1 MTKSS
6 VDLVVKGIVQGVGFR
21 PFVFRLAKE
30 LKLNGYVT
38 NSGEGV
44 EIHLEGEE
52 SSIDEF
58 VLRLKKDKPP
68 RARIDEIVEKD
79 STLMNLSSFQVIASK
94 ETKVSTIPP
103 PDIAI
108 CNDCKNE
115 LLSKNDR
122 RYLYPL
128 ISCMNCGPRFTII
141 KSLPYDRSRTTL
153 SKFKLCKDCEAE
165 YSDPTNRRFRAE
177 PISCWVC
184 GPKVFFVENGKIV
197 KSEDPIGIAAELIN
211 KGEIVAIK
219 GIGGFHLAADATNG
233 NTLKMLR
240 ALKNRHFKPF
250 AVMVKNI
257 DFARKVAYLSEEEER
272 VLLGQEAPIV
282 LAKKREDSPISEFVS
297 PKINTIG
304 IFLPYTGIHI
314 LLLEKTSSPYLVMT
328 SANPKDE
335 VISYRNEDAI
345 KKLSSFTSH
354 FLIHNRDIYN
364 FADDSVV
371 RVVDGLEILVR
382 RSRGYVPVPIPTP
395 INVDKVFGIG
405 GDLKNTF
412 AIGKEKEVFISQH
425 IGDLSSYSTQREL
438 KISIRKFLKL
448 LKQDVKVVA
457 FDMHPDYYSRSVA
470 EGMKSNI
477 KVEVQHH
484 HAHIA
489 AALASNNLNE
499 DVIGVACDG
508 TGYGTDGN
516 VWGFEFLLS
525 NLKSFR
531 RLAHL
536 KYFRLPGG
544 DKAVVEPRRFAFS
557 LLYEVLDKESLFN
570 FDLGFSEK
578 EKEFLY
584 GMIRSGTNSPM
595 VSSCGRLFDGISAL
609 IGVCSFSTYEGEA
622 AMELESIADQNEEG
636 SYLYDVSFKNSEIIL
651 DPSKLVVDVIHDL
664 RNSIPKSKISARF
677 HNTLVKAISELS
689 LYLADEYKLKKVAL
703 SGGSFLNE
711 ILVKGVRRN
720 LMSKGINVILPRGV
734 SVNDS
739 CLSLGQVVVASSRE
753 AN

>member
-1 MTKSS
+1 MAKSS
-6 VDLVVKGIVQGVGFR
+6 VDILVRGIVQGVGFR

-30 LKLNGYVT
+30 LNLNGYVT

-52 SSIDEF
+52 SSINEF
-58 VLRLKKDKPP
+58 ILRLKRDKPSI
-68 RARIDEIVEKD
+68 ARIDEIVEKD
-79 STLMNLSSFQVIASK
+79 STPMNLSSFQVIASK
-94 ETKVSTIPP
+94 ETKVFTIPP

-115 LLSKNDR
+115 LLNKYNR

-165 YSDPTNRRFRAE
+165 YFDPINRRFRAE

-184 GPKVFFVENGKIV
+184 GPKVFFVEDGKIV
-197 KSEDPIGIAAELIN
+197 KSDDPIMIAAELIN

-219 GIGGFHLAADATNG
+219 GIGGFHLAADATNDA
-233 NTLKMLR
+233 TLKKLR

-272 VLLGQEAPIV
+272 ILLGQEAPIV
-282 LAKKREDSPISEFVS
+282 LAKKKEDSPISELVS

-304 IFLPYTGIHI
+304 IFLPYTGIHV

-335 VISYRNEDAI
+335 VISYKNSDAM

-371 RVVDGLEILVR
+371 RVIDGLSILVR
-382 RSRGYVPVPIPTP
+382 RSRGYVPIPIPTP
-395 INVDKVFGIG
+395 VNVDKVFGIG

-438 KISIRKFLKL
+438 KNSIRKFLRL
-448 LKQDVKVVA
+448 IAQDIKVIA
-457 FDMHPDYYSRSVA
+457 LDMHPNYYSRKVA
-470 EGMKSNI
+470 ESMKTDM

-489 AALASNNLNE
+489 ATLASNNLNE

-508 TGYGTDGN
+508 TGYGADGN
-516 VWGFEFLLS
+516 IWGFEFLLS
-525 NLKSFR
+525 NLKSFN
-531 RLAHL
+531 RLAHM

-544 DKAVVEPRRFAFS
+544 DKAIIEPRRFAFS
-557 LLYEVLDKESLFN
+557 LLYDILDKESLFK

-584 GMIRSGTNSPM
+584 AMIKSGTNSPL

-609 IGVCSFSTYEGEA
+609 LGVCLFSTYDGEA
-622 AMELESIADQNEEG
+622 AMELESIADENEED
-636 SYLYDVSFKNSEIIL
+636 SYSYDISFNGSEIVL
-651 DPSKLVVDVIHDL
+651 DPSNLVVGVINDL
-664 RNSIPKSKISARF
+664 KSNAPKSKISARF
-677 HNTLVKAISELS
+677 HNTVVKAISELS
-689 LYLADEYKLKKVAL
+689 IYLADEYKLKRVVL

-711 ILVKGVRRN
+711 ILVKGVRKN

-739 CLSLGQVVVASSRE
+739 CLSLGQVVVASSE
-753 AN
+753 VD

>member
-1 MTKSS
+1 
-6 VDLVVKGIVQGVGFR
+6 
-21 PFVFRLAKE
+21 
-30 LKLNGYVT
+30 
-38 NSGEGV
+38 
-44 EIHLEGEE
+44 
-52 SSIDEF
+52 
-58 VLRLKKDKPP
+58 
-68 RARIDEIVEKD
+68 
-79 STLMNLSSFQVIASK
+79 
-94 ETKVSTIPP
+94 
-103 PDIAI
+103 
-108 CNDCKNE
+108 
-115 LLSKNDR
+115 
-122 RYLYPL
+122 
-128 ISCMNCGPRFTII
+128 
-141 KSLPYDRSRTTL
+141 
-153 SKFKLCKDCEAE
+153 
-165 YSDPTNRRFRAE
+165 
-177 PISCWVC
+177 
-184 GPKVFFVENGKIV
+184 
-197 KSEDPIGIAAELIN
+197 
-211 KGEIVAIK
+211 
-219 GIGGFHLAADATNG
+219 
-233 NTLKMLR
+233 
-240 ALKNRHFKPF
+240 
-250 AVMVKNI
+250 
-257 DFARKVAYLSEEEER
+257 
-272 VLLGQEAPIV
+272 
-282 LAKKREDSPISEFVS
+282 
-297 PKINTIG
+297 
-304 IFLPYTGIHI
+304 
-314 LLLEKTSSPYLVMT
+314 
-328 SANPKDE
+328 
-335 VISYRNEDAI
+335 
-345 KKLSSFTSH
+345 
-354 FLIHNRDIYN
+354 NRDIYN

-570 FDLGFSEK
+570 LNLGFSEK